1 MLHFDFVKGFY
12 REIPQGARLTIKGLI
27 LQSIV
32 SVNTE
37 GDGRIIE
44 ILVVPLANRTS
55 GLPRDSIKHIQH
67 IQQRSPGNHGEYTGR
82 GWVDDY
88 TRVFQMVI
96 RGPEYQPHKWL

>member
-1 MLHFDFVKGFY
+1 M
-12 REIPQGARLTIKGLI
+12 
-27 LQSIV
+27 

-37 GDGRIIE
+37 GDGGIIE

-55 GLPRDSIKHIQH
+55 GLPRDSIKHIQ
-67 IQQRSPGNHGEYTGR
+67 QWSPGNHGEYTGR

-96 RGPEYQPHKWL
+96 RGPEYQPHKF

>member
-1 MLHFDFVKGFY
+1 MEKILHFDSCGTADNK
-12 REIPQGARLTIKGLI
+12 RITSA
-27 LQSIV
+27 SIV

-37 GDGRIIE
+37 GDGGIIE